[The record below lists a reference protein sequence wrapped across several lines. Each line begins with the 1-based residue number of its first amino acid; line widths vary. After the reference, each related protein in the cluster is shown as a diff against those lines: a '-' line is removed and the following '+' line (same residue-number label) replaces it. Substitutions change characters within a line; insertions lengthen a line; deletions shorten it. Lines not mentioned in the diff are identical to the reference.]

1 MNNKNSKKIDSIR
14 TNIKKYDEYII
25 IESNEEIIKEKTK
38 KSSNIGL
45 DLTNN
50 KSGYKIDLIRYG
62 KDII

>member
-1 MNNKNSKKIDSIR
+1 MNNKNSEKLDSIR

-38 KSSNIGL
+38 KSSHIGL